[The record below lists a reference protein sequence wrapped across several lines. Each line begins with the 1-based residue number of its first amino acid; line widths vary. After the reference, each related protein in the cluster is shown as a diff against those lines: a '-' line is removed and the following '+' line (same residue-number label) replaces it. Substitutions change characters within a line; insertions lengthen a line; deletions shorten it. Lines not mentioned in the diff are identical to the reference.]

1 MKGNYRLMPDQNNL
15 EPNPED
21 LLEPRADKEEQVF
34 DMTLR
39 PKRLSEF
46 VGQKKL
52 RENLDIF
59 LEAAK
64 RRGEPIEHVL
74 LYGPPGLGK
83 TTLAHIIGEEM
94 GVRVRTT
101 SGPALERVG
110 DIASILTNLEKGDVL
125 FIDEIHRLNK
135 VIEEVL
141 YPAMEEFAL
150 DIVIGKGPSART
162 VRLDLPRFTLI
173 GATTRMSLISAPLRD
188 RFGATHHL
196 DFYDPDELTTI
207 IKRSAL
213 ILGAELPDDA
223 AELIASRSR
232 GTPRIANRLLKRV
245 RDFAEVRTGGR
256 IDAASAE
263 AALNMLEIDRH
274 GLDRTDRLILLTIIQ
289 KFGGGPVGVQ
299 TIAAATSEEIETIET
314 VHEPFLIQL
323 GFLNRTP
330 RGRVATEHAY
340 RHLNLAVPARQ
351 TSLEE

>member
-1 MKGNYRLMPDQNNL
+1 MPSEDINEQ
-15 EPNPED
+15 NPEE
-21 LLEPRADKEEQVF
+21 LLEPRAAQEEQVF
-34 DMTLR
+34 DLTLR
-39 PKRLSEF
+39 PKRLCEF
-46 VGQKKL
+46 VGQAKL

-59 LEAAK
+59 IEAAK

-83 TTLAHIIGEEM
+83 TTLAHIIAEEM

-110 DIASILTNLEKGDVL
+110 DIASILTNLEPGDVL

-196 DFYDPDELTTI
+196 DFYGPEELTTI
-207 IKRSAL
+207 LKRSAR
-213 ILGAELPDDA
+213 ILGSELPDEA
-223 AELIASRSR
+223 AALIASRSR

-245 RDFAEVRTGGR
+245 RDFAEVKAGGR
-256 IDAASAE
+256 IDAAATE
-263 AALNMLEIDRH
+263 AALTMLEIDRH
-274 GLDRTDRLILLTIIQ
+274 GLDRTDRLILLTIIE
-289 KFGGGPVGVQ
+289 KFSGGPVGLQ

-323 GFLNRTP
+323 GFISRTP

-340 RHLNLAVPARQ
+340 RHLNLPHPAAQ
-351 TSLEE
+351 STLVD